1 MMVHCDD
8 CHGWMHGP
16 CANMDSTEAITLP
29 HFSCSA
35 CSLRSVGAYLPPPLP
50 SQLQHKS
57 RATISLSP
65 PISTSLI
72 ARNTSPLADPTS
84 HLSLASSS
92 LSSSTAVTLTQPP
105 SLISC
110 SPPGLFLPLPSS
122 PYHLPLLP
130 PPTTTNHALPQF
142 APSDPLTNPPA
153 SSIQSSRHSTFPP
166 SLSLPPPSFTQAPLL
181 PFPHPVPLS
190 PLTPFHSP
198 SLPLPL
204 PPPSPLFNTTASLLH
219 FQHSIEALS
228 SPYTTN
234 PSQATPSPS
243 LPTSQFPILPS
254 SPPSSCSPHPNP
266 SSASPICCSSTQMKN
281 FFFNARSLFPKLDEL
296 KLLCLIH
303 HPHLIFVTETWL
315 SSDILNSELSIT
327 GYSLYRLDRNR
338 HGGGVAMYISSHL
351 SSSIVSL
358 PPNDLEL
365 LLASFVFCNHS
376 ISIGTFYHP
385 PSSSLAISNLASVFS
400 NLRSSI
406 LSNLILVGDFN
417 IHYSSSSTTPLS
429 LILNLLLILIPS
441 PRSYLTPPIT
451 PLLVHHPP

>member
-1 MMVHCDD
+1 MVHCDD

-72 ARNTSPLADPTS
+72 ARNTSLLADPTS

-166 SLSLPPPSFTQAPLL
+166 HFPSHHPPLLKPPSSLSHTPSLSHPLPPSTPLPSPPSPHSPFLFLPPHSPFLFLPHLHYSTPLPPSYISNTPSKPYLFPTPLTPPKLPPLPPFLPLNSLSSLSPHHLLAHLILILLPLLQFVAPLL
-181 PFPHPVPLS
+181 
-190 PLTPFHSP
+190 
-198 SLPLPL
+198 
-204 PPPSPLFNTTASLLH
+204 
-219 FQHSIEALS
+219 
-228 SPYTTN
+228 
-234 PSQATPSPS
+234 
-243 LPTSQFPILPS
+243 
-254 SPPSSCSPHPNP
+254 
-266 SSASPICCSSTQMKN
+266 K
-281 FFFNARSLFPKLDEL
+281 
-296 KLLCLIH
+296 
-303 HPHLIFVTETWL
+303 
-315 SSDILNSELSIT
+315 
-327 GYSLYRLDRNR
+327 
-338 HGGGVAMYISSHL
+338 
-351 SSSIVSL
+351 
-358 PPNDLEL
+358 
-365 LLASFVFCNHS
+365 
-376 ISIGTFYHP
+376 
-385 PSSSLAISNLASVFS
+385 
-400 NLRSSI
+400 
-406 LSNLILVGDFN
+406 
-417 IHYSSSSTTPLS
+417 
-429 LILNLLLILIPS
+429 
-441 PRSYLTPPIT
+441 
-451 PLLVHHPP
+451 